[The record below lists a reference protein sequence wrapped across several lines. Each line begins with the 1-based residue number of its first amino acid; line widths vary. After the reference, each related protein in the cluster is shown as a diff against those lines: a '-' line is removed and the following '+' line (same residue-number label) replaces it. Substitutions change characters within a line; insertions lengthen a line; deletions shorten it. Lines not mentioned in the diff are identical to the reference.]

1 MAELRTRIVLRNDST
16 ANWLAHEGEVLLKGE
31 VGFEF
36 LADGQV
42 KMKIGDGFKAWY
54 ELPYFAD
61 GDASALE
68 VAVRELAAK
77 HAEEISALQGKD
89 VEIEEAVS
97 AITTTISELA
107 ATHESEV
114 AALQAKDTE
123 IEGNVTALSNLI
135 GDIADGKTVV
145 ELIAEAQEAATYDDA
160 ALVARVAANEDAIT
174 ILNGDVNVVGSVDKK
189 VADKVAAE
197 INAFAEEISEDGFVN
212 TFKELVDYVA
222 EHGSDTAEMAAAIA
236 KKVDKEDGKSLVADG
251 LIAKLGG
258 IAAGAQVNV
267 INSVDEEQ
275 FAIDENKKLT
285 LLDIAMGKVTGL
297 EEALDNKVDKVA
309 GARLIREDE
318 ASKLE
323 KLVVA
328 DDGSIEIS
336 GEINASNVKELDSW
350 ITNNRDNVLGL
361 FDAEDDSKLDSI
373 APGAQVNVLEAVQV
387 GGTLLDIVNKTVN
400 IPVATADAFG
410 VVKSAEGENKVM
422 VAEDGTMEVGS
433 VNVNRLVQ
441 TEDEV
446 LILNGGAAC

>member
-16 ANWLAHEGEVLLKGE
+16 ANWLAHESEVLLKGE

-42 KMKIGDGFKAWY
+42 KMKIGDGFKAWS

-68 VAVRELAAK
+68 DAVSELAAK

-97 AITTTISELA
+97 AITTTVSELA

-123 IEGNVTALSNLI
+123 IEGSVTALSNLI
-135 GDIADGKTVV
+135 GAIADGKTVV

-160 ALVARVAANEDAIT
+160 ALVARVAANEDAIA

-285 LLDIAMGKVTGL
+285 LLDITMGKVTGL
-297 EEALDNKVDKVA
+297 SEALDNKVDKVE

-323 KLVVA
+323 KLVVS
-328 DDGSIEIS
+328 DDGSVEIS

-373 APGAQVNVLEAVQV
+373 AHGAQVNVLEAVQV

-400 IPVATADAFG
+400 IPVATADTFG
-410 VVKSAEGENKVM
+410 VVKSADGENKVM

-446 LILNGGAAC
+446 LILNGGAAG

>member
-16 ANWLAHEGEVLLKGE
+16 ANWLAHESEVLLKGE

-42 KMKIGDGFKAWY
+42 KMKIGDGFKSWS

-68 VAVRELAAK
+68 AAVSELAAK

-97 AITTTISELA
+97 ALSTTVSELA

-123 IEGNVTALSNLI
+123 IEGSVTALSNLI
-135 GDIADGKTVV
+135 GSIADGKTVV

-160 ALVARVAANEDAIT
+160 ALVARVAANEDAIA

-222 EHGSDTAEMAAAIA
+222 EHGSDTAAMAAEIA

-285 LLDIAMGKVTGL
+285 LLEIAMGKVTGL
-297 EEALDNKVDKVA
+297 TAALDNKVDKVE

-318 ASKLE
+318 VTKLE
-323 KLVVA
+323 KLVLA
-328 DDGSIEIS
+328 DDGSVEIS
-336 GEINASNVKELDSW
+336 GEISAANVKELDSW

-361 FDAEDDSKLDSI
+361 FDSEDDSKLDSI
-373 APGAQVNVLEAVQV
+373 AAGAQVNVLEAVQV

-410 VVKSAEGENKVM
+410 VVKSADGENKVM

-446 LILNGGAAC
+446 LILNGGAAG

>member
-16 ANWLAHEGEVLLKGE
+16 ANWLAHESEVLLKGE

-42 KMKIGDGFKAWY
+42 KMKIGDGFKAWS

-68 VAVRELAAK
+68 AAVNELAAK
-77 HAEEISALQGKD
+77 HAEEISALQDKD
-89 VEIEEAVS
+89 ADIEAAVS
-97 AITTTISELA
+97 AITTTVSELA

-114 AALQAKDTE
+114 AALQAKDAE
-123 IEGNVTALSNLI
+123 IEGSVTALSNLI
-135 GDIADGKTVV
+135 GSIAEGKTVV

-285 LLDIAMGKVTGL
+285 LLDVAMGKVTGL
-297 EEALDNKVDKVA
+297 SEALDNKVDKVE

-323 KLVVA
+323 KLVVS
-328 DDGSIEIS
+328 DDGSVEIS
-336 GEINASNVKELDSW
+336 GEINAANVKELDTW

-373 APGAQVNVLEAVQV
+373 AYGAQVNVLEAVQV

-400 IPVATADAFG
+400 IPVATADSFG
-410 VVKSAEGENKVM
+410 VVKSADGENKVM
-422 VAEDGTMEVGS
+422 VADDGTMEVGS

-446 LILNGGAAC
+446 LILNGGAAG

>member
-16 ANWLAHEGEVLLKGE
+16 ANWLAHESEVLLKGE

-42 KMKIGDGFKAWY
+42 KMKIGDGFKAWS

-68 VAVRELAAK
+68 SAVNELAAK

-89 VEIEEAVS
+89 ADIEAAVS
-97 AITTTISELA
+97 AITTTVSELA

-114 AALQAKDTE
+114 AALQAKDAE
-123 IEGNVTALSNLI
+123 IEGSVTALNNLI
-135 GDIADGKTVV
+135 GAIAEGKTVV

-160 ALVARVAANEDAIT
+160 ALVARVAANEDAIA

-189 VADKVAAE
+189 VADKVAEE

-285 LLDIAMGKVTGL
+285 LLDVAMGKVTGL
-297 EEALDNKVDKVA
+297 SEALDNKVDKVE

-323 KLVVA
+323 KLVVS
-328 DDGSIEIS
+328 DDGSVEIS
-336 GEINASNVKELDSW
+336 GEINAANVKELDTW

-373 APGAQVNVLEAVQV
+373 AYGAQVNVLEAVQV

-400 IPVATADAFG
+400 IPVATADSFG
-410 VVKSAEGENKVM
+410 VVKSADGENKVM
-422 VAEDGTMEVGS
+422 VADDGTMEVGS

-446 LILNGGAAC
+446 LILNGGAAG